1 MSKKLTSL
9 RTSSF
14 IKDYALIVFGA
25 FIVASGYVFFIT
37 PYKIIP
43 GGVYGISI
51 VIHYLTQGLFTGFPE
66 GLPIGMTALCFNIP
80 LVFLAYKLLGAGS
93 LLKTIVTF
101 VSTAVFV
108 DLLTLFQ
115 GYEQLVFGDSLLASI
130 YGGVLIGIG
139 VALIFKAKATSA
151 GTDVLSKIMTKYL
164 RIPVGF
170 SIIIVDS
177 FVVLI
182 GLIAFGDW
190 AVPLYSWITIFVY
203 GKVVDIF
210 QEGLSTNRAVFIITE
225 KNEEIG
231 QMIIH
236 KLKRGGTFFHGKGIY
251 NGEEREIV
259 YTVVSSRQIPKLREH
274 IHAIDPTAFITIL
287 PANEILG
294 KGFNALNEKIG
305 E

>member
-1 MSKKLTSL
+1 MSKKNL
-9 RTSSF
+9 
-14 IKDYALIVFGA
+14 KDYAFIILGA

-43 GGVYGISI
+43 GGIYGISI
-51 VIHYLTQGLFTGFPE
+51 VIHYLTQGLFAGFPE

-80 LVFLAYKLLGAGS
+80 LVFLAYKLLGTGS
-93 LLKTIVTF
+93 LPKTITAF
-101 VSTAVFV
+101 VATAIFV
-108 DLLTLFQ
+108 DLLTLFH
-115 GYEQLVFGDSLLASI
+115 GHEQLVLGDSLLASI
-130 YGGVLIGIG
+130 YGGVLIGVG
-139 VALIFKAKATSA
+139 VALIFKARATSA

-203 GKVVDIF
+203 GKVVDVF
-210 QEGLSTNRAVFIITE
+210 QSGLSTNRAVFIITE
-225 KNEEIG
+225 KNNEIG

-251 NGEEREIV
+251 NGEEREVV

-274 IHAIDPTAFITIL
+274 IYEIDPTAFITIL

-294 KGFNALNEKIG
+294 KGFNALNEKIK

>member
-1 MSKKLTSL
+1 
-9 RTSSF
+9 
-14 IKDYALIVFGA
+14 
-25 FIVASGYVFFIT
+25 VA
-37 PYKIIP
+37 
-43 GGVYGISI
+43 
-51 VIHYLTQGLFTGFPE
+51 
-66 GLPIGMTALCFNIP
+66 TAI
-80 LVFLAYKLLGAGS
+80 
-93 LLKTIVTF
+93 
-101 VSTAVFV
+101 FV
-108 DLLTLFQ
+108 DLLTLFH
-115 GYEQLVFGDSLLASI
+115 GYEQLVLGDSLLASI
-130 YGGVLIGIG
+130 YGGVLIGVG

-203 GKVVDIF
+203 GKIVDIL

-225 KNEEIG
+225 KSDEMG
-231 QMIIH
+231 QMIIQ

-259 YTVVSSRQIPKLREH
+259 YTVVNARQIPKLREH
-274 IHAIDPTAFITIL
+274 IYEIDPLAFITIL

>member
-1 MSKKLTSL
+1 MSRKPPTKKLL
-9 RTSSF
+9 R
-14 IKDYALIVFGA
+14 DYALILLGA
-25 FIVASGYVFFIT
+25 FTVASGYVFFIT

-51 VIHYLTQGLFTGFPE
+51 VIHYTTAGLFAGLPE

-80 LVFLAYKLLGAGS
+80 LLLAAYRFLGADS
-93 LLKTIVTF
+93 LPKTIATF

-108 DLLTLFQ
+108 DLLTLMHGNQ
-115 GYEQLVFGDSLLASI
+115 QLVAGDSLLASI

-151 GTDVLSKIMTKYL
+151 GTDVLARIISKYL
-164 RIPVGF
+164 RLPVGT

-177 FVVLI
+177 VVVLI

-203 GKVVDIF
+203 GKVVSIM
-210 QEGLSTNRAVFIITE
+210 QEGLSTDRAVFIISSKPRE
-225 KNEEIG
+225 VG
-231 QMIIH
+231 DMIMT
-236 KLKRGGTFFHGKGIY
+236 KLKRGGTFFHGRGMY

-259 YTVVSSRQIPKLREH
+259 YTVVNSRQVPRLREQ
-274 IHAIDPTAFITIL
+274 IHAIDPSAFITIL

-294 KGFNALNEKIG
+294 KGFKSLDESVTN
-305 E
+305 

>member
-1 MSKKLTSL
+1 MSKKFL
-9 RTSSF
+9 
-14 IKDYALIVFGA
+14 KDYALIIAGS

-43 GGVYGISI
+43 GGVYGVSI
-51 VIHYLTQGLFTGFPE
+51 VLHYLTQSMFTSFPE

-80 LVFLAYKLLGAGS
+80 LAFAAYKLLGAGS
-93 LLKTIVTF
+93 IPKTITTF
-101 VSTAVFV
+101 VATAIFV
-108 DLLTLFQ
+108 DLLTLLQ
-115 GYEQLVFGDSLLASI
+115 GNRQLVAGDSLLASI
-130 YGGVLIGIG
+130 YGGALIGVG
-139 VALIFKAKATSA
+139 VALIFRAKATSA
-151 GTDVLSKIMTKYL
+151 GTDVLSKIFTKYFK
-164 RIPVGF
+164 IPIGF

-177 FVVLI
+177 MIVLL

-203 GKVVDIF
+203 GKVVDII
-210 QEGLSTNRAVFIITE
+210 QAGLSNDRAVFIITQ

-236 KLKRGGTFFHGKGIY
+236 KLKRGGTYFHGKGMY

-259 YTVVSSRQIPKLREH
+259 YTVVNSRQVPKLREH
-274 IHAIDPTAFITIL
+274 IYDIDPVAFITIL

-294 KGFNALNEKIG
+294 KGFKALNEKI
-305 E
+305 EE